1 MFARKKTGN
10 EPLLKEILMVK
21 RRRVLGATP
30 PLEKR
35 PG

>member
-10 EPLLKEILMVK
+10 ELQLKEILAVR
-21 RRRVLGATP
+21 RRRVLGAAP